1 MPVDHALHKACNTG
15 ELDRV
20 RELVEQKGEEPDEFE
35 TEEELVNA
43 PGAADRRPIHR
54 AAAANHVEIIKYL
67 VEKGAIVNQADKSQ
81 RTAIHWAAISG
92 NVDAGKALLEA
103 GADIFA
109 ATGSGMTAL
118 HAACE
123 SGRAE
128 FVDFLMQHA
137 GERLE
142 EMCNMKDENDKLP
155 FDLAMAGKHKAVV
168 QNLKSLGDP
177 NAASASCV
185 IS

>member
-1 MPVDHALHKACNTG
+1 MIKAWFAAL
-15 ELDRV
+15 
-20 RELVEQKGEEPDEFE
+20 
-35 TEEELVNA
+35 
-43 PGAADRRPIHR
+43 
-54 AAAANHVEIIKYL
+54 
-67 VEKGAIVNQADKSQ
+67 QADKSQ

-92 NVDAGKALLEA
+92 NVDAGRALLEA
-103 GADIFA
+103 GADIFV

-128 FVDFLMQHA
+128 FVDFLMQSA
-137 GERLE
+137 GDRLE
-142 EMCNMKDENDKLP
+142 EMCNMKDENGKLP
-155 FDLAMAGKHKAVV
+155 FDLAMAVRSSGCVLVYYGAPNHLRVTLQGKHKAVV

-185 IS
+185 VS